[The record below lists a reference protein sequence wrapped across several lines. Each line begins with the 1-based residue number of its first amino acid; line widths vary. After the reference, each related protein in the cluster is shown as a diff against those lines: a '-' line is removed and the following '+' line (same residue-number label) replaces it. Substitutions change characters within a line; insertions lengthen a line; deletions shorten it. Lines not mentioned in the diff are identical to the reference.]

1 MHRGRL
7 SQEEREHLI
16 RPFTFEEMDQALKQ
30 MKTDTAPGPDG
41 FTVSFYRAFWPQL
54 RDQFKEMLDLL
65 FEGRLDLWR
74 INYGVISL
82 IPKVKDANTI
92 KAFRPICLLN
102 VCFKLITKILTN
114 RLTLVAHNV
123 IGESQTAFIPGRFI
137 LDGVIILH
145 EVLHEVK
152 KTHQSGIILK
162 LDFEKAYDKVQW
174 SFLFDVLQKKGFDDK
189 WIKWIKSAT
198 IDGRV
203 AININGEIDQ
213 YFKTFRGVR
222 QGDPLSPLL
231 FNIVADAL
239 SEILLKAKEAG
250 HLEGLVPHLVQGG
263 LTHLQYADDTILF
276 MTNNDQNVI
285 TTKFIL
291 HCFEAMSG
299 LKINYQKSEVIVL
312 GENPEETKRVADLFN
327 CKCGKFPMTYLGI
340 PISEG
345 RLTAADLAI
354 PPDKIEKRLSTWKC
368 GLLSYGGKA
377 ILVNSSPM
385 YMMGFYML
393 PEQTHQR
400 MDSIRSR
407 FFWEGIER
415 KRKYHMVKWEALCRP
430 KDFGGLGFLD
440 TRVMNKVLLCKWI
453 FKLESGQKDPCCDLL
468 RRKYMMNGGG
478 FFQSSTEG
486 CSQFWRGLH
495 EVKHWLKLGSC
506 YDLGDGSATRFWD
519 DVWLGDTPLKIKFPY
534 IYSIVADPGKTV
546 SQLWSSDGWR
556 IDLRRSLGAEE
567 LVEWEQLLADLANVH
582 LSTDRDRMRWK
593 LTKSGQFSTK
603 SLYREMTFGG
613 IRDIKMQELWKTPMP
628 LKIKIFV
635 WLMLKGRIQAAHQLK
650 KMKWNGDPLCKL
662 CGAEEDV
669 DHLMFKCA
677 PARFLWCCFRDVFH
691 WDHVP
696 SSRREFMNIL
706 MTMGG
711 DRE

>member
-1 MHRGRL
+1 
-7 SQEEREHLI
+7 
-16 RPFTFEEMDQALKQ
+16 MDQALKQ

-291 HCFEAMSG
+291 HCFEAMS
-299 LKINYQKSEVIVL
+299 
-312 GENPEETKRVADLFN
+312 
-327 CKCGKFPMTYLGI
+327 
-340 PISEG
+340 
-345 RLTAADLAI
+345 
-354 PPDKIEKRLSTWKC
+354 
-368 GLLSYGGKA
+368 
-377 ILVNSSPM
+377 
-385 YMMGFYML
+385 
-393 PEQTHQR
+393 
-400 MDSIRSR
+400 
-407 FFWEGIER
+407 
-415 KRKYHMVKWEALCRP
+415 
-430 KDFGGLGFLD
+430 
-440 TRVMNKVLLCKWI
+440 
-453 FKLESGQKDPCCDLL
+453 
-468 RRKYMMNGGG
+468 
-478 FFQSSTEG
+478 
-486 CSQFWRGLH
+486 
-495 EVKHWLKLGSC
+495 
-506 YDLGDGSATRFWD
+506 
-519 DVWLGDTPLKIKFPY
+519 
-534 IYSIVADPGKTV
+534 
-546 SQLWSSDGWR
+546 
-556 IDLRRSLGAEE
+556 
-567 LVEWEQLLADLANVH
+567 
-582 LSTDRDRMRWK
+582 
-593 LTKSGQFSTK
+593 
-603 SLYREMTFGG
+603 
-613 IRDIKMQELWKTPMP
+613 
-628 LKIKIFV
+628 
-635 WLMLKGRIQAAHQLK
+635 
-650 KMKWNGDPLCKL
+650 
-662 CGAEEDV
+662 
-669 DHLMFKCA
+669 
-677 PARFLWCCFRDVFH
+677 
-691 WDHVP
+691 
-696 SSRREFMNIL
+696 
-706 MTMGG
+706 
-711 DRE
+711 

>member
-1 MHRGRL
+1 
-7 SQEEREHLI
+7 
-16 RPFTFEEMDQALKQ
+16 MDQALKQ

-276 MTNNDQNVI
+276 TTNNDQNVI

-291 HCFEAMSG
+291 HCFEAMS
-299 LKINYQKSEVIVL
+299 
-312 GENPEETKRVADLFN
+312 
-327 CKCGKFPMTYLGI
+327 
-340 PISEG
+340 
-345 RLTAADLAI
+345 
-354 PPDKIEKRLSTWKC
+354 
-368 GLLSYGGKA
+368 
-377 ILVNSSPM
+377 
-385 YMMGFYML
+385 
-393 PEQTHQR
+393 
-400 MDSIRSR
+400 
-407 FFWEGIER
+407 
-415 KRKYHMVKWEALCRP
+415 
-430 KDFGGLGFLD
+430 
-440 TRVMNKVLLCKWI
+440 
-453 FKLESGQKDPCCDLL
+453 
-468 RRKYMMNGGG
+468 
-478 FFQSSTEG
+478 
-486 CSQFWRGLH
+486 
-495 EVKHWLKLGSC
+495 
-506 YDLGDGSATRFWD
+506 
-519 DVWLGDTPLKIKFPY
+519 
-534 IYSIVADPGKTV
+534 
-546 SQLWSSDGWR
+546 
-556 IDLRRSLGAEE
+556 
-567 LVEWEQLLADLANVH
+567 
-582 LSTDRDRMRWK
+582 
-593 LTKSGQFSTK
+593 
-603 SLYREMTFGG
+603 
-613 IRDIKMQELWKTPMP
+613 
-628 LKIKIFV
+628 
-635 WLMLKGRIQAAHQLK
+635 
-650 KMKWNGDPLCKL
+650 
-662 CGAEEDV
+662 
-669 DHLMFKCA
+669 
-677 PARFLWCCFRDVFH
+677 
-691 WDHVP
+691 
-696 SSRREFMNIL
+696 
-706 MTMGG
+706 
-711 DRE
+711 